1 MKNKASKTGSFK
13 SNSFKSSSFNSRPFK
28 SKGEGENPRRP
39 FKSEGEGGNSRRPF
53 KSKGEGENP
62 RRPFKSEG
70 EGENPRRPFNSRP
83 FKSEGEGENSRNS
96 FQDNQPQKKYIKKTN
111 NSRFGE
117 ELMSNSKAK
126 SIIQNKRNHNSI
138 IENSTRNHHFSIEN
152 LAKLLY
158 QKINH
163 QNNKTTPYDKEDS
176 KKSYTAELHNG
187 GVARITRKIG
197 EESTEVIIA
206 AFINQQRDNQK
217 SKQDLINEVCDLFYH
232 TLILL
237 ASSNISFDKIL
248 DELYKRNVQK

>member
-39 FKSEGEGGNSRRPF
+39 FKSEGEGGNSRR
-53 KSKGEGENP
+53 S
-62 RRPFKSEG
+62 
-70 EGENPRRPFNSRP
+70 FNSRP

-117 ELMSNSKAK
+117 ELMSNSKAN

-163 QNNKTTPYDKEDS
+163 QNNKTNPYDKEDS

>member
-1 MKNKASKTGSFK
+1 MKNKSSKTGSFK
-13 SNSFKSSSFNSRPFK
+13 SSSFKSSSFNSRPFK
-28 SKGEGENPRRP
+28 SKGEGENSRRPFKSEGENGNPRRPFKSEGENSRSSFGSRP
-39 FKSEGEGGNSRRPF
+39 FKSEGEGGNSRSSF
-53 KSKGEGENP
+53 K
-62 RRPFKSEG
+62 
-70 EGENPRRPFNSRP
+70 
-83 FKSEGEGENSRNS
+83 
-96 FQDNQPQKKYIKKTN
+96 DNQPQKKYIKKTN

-163 QNNKTTPYDKEDS
+163 QNNKTNPYDKEDS

-217 SKQDLINEVCDLFYH
+217 SKQDLVNEVCDLFYH

>member
-1 MKNKASKTGSFK
+1 MKNKASKTG
-13 SNSFKSSSFNSRPFK
+13 SFKSSSFNSRPFK
-28 SKGEGENPRRP
+28 SKGEGEN
-39 FKSEGEGGNSRRPF
+39 SRRPF
-53 KSKGEGENP
+53 SS
-62 RRPFKSEG
+62 RPFKSEG
-70 EGENPRRPFNSRP
+70 EGENSRRP
-83 FKSEGEGENSRNS
+83 FKSEGEDGNPRRPFKPEGGNSRNS

-117 ELMSNSKAK
+117 ELMSNSKAN

-163 QNNKTTPYDKEDS
+163 QNNKTNPYDKEDS

-217 SKQDLINEVCDLFYH
+217 SKQDLVNEVCDLFYH

-237 ASSNISFDKIL
+237 ASSNITFDKIL

>member
-13 SNSFKSSSFNSRPFK
+13 SSSFKSRPFK
-28 SKGEGENPRRP
+28 SKGEGENSRRPFSSRPFKSEGEGENSRRP
-39 FKSEGEGGNSRRPF
+39 FKSEGEGGN
-53 KSKGEGENP
+53 P
-62 RRPFKSEG
+62 RRPFKPEG
-70 EGENPRRPFNSRP
+70 G
-83 FKSEGEGENSRNS
+83 NSRNS

-117 ELMSNSKAK
+117 ELMSNSKAN

-163 QNNKTTPYDKEDS
+163 QNNKTNPYDKEDS

-187 GVARITRKIG
+187 GVARIARKIG

-217 SKQDLINEVCDLFYH
+217 SKQDLVNEVCDLFYH
-232 TLILL
+232 TLVLL
-237 ASSNISFDKIL
+237 ASSNITFDKIL

>member
-13 SNSFKSSSFNSRPFK
+13 SNSFKSKPFK
-28 SKGEGENPRRP
+28 SAGEGEN
-39 FKSEGEGGNSRRPF
+39 S
-53 KSKGEGENP
+53 
-62 RRPFKSEG
+62 
-70 EGENPRRPFNSRP
+70 RRPFNSRP
-83 FKSEGEGENSRNS
+83 FKSEGEGENSRRPFNSRLFKSEGGDENSRNS

>member
-13 SNSFKSSSFNSRPFK
+13 SSSFKSSSFNSRPFK
-28 SKGEGENPRRP
+28 SKGEGENTRRPFNSRP
-39 FKSEGEGGNSRRPF
+39 FKSEGESGNSRRPF
-53 KSKGEGENP
+53 KSDGEGEN
-62 RRPFKSEG
+62 S
-70 EGENPRRPFNSRP
+70 RRPFNSRP
-83 FKSEGEGENSRNS
+83 FKSEGEGGNSRNS

-117 ELMSNSKAK
+117 ELMSNSKAN

-163 QNNKTTPYDKEDS
+163 QNNKTNPYDKEDS

-217 SKQDLINEVCDLFYH
+217 SKQDLVNEVCDLFYH
-232 TLILL
+232 TLVLL
-237 ASSNISFDKIL
+237 ASSNITFDKIL

>member
-1 MKNKASKTGSFK
+1 MKNKASKTG
-13 SNSFKSSSFNSRPFK
+13 SFKSSSFNSRPFK
-28 SKGEGENPRRP
+28 SEGE
-39 FKSEGEGGNSRRPF
+39 SGNSRRPF
-53 KSKGEGENP
+53 KSDGEGEN
-62 RRPFKSEG
+62 S
-70 EGENPRRPFNSRP
+70 RRPFNSRP
-83 FKSEGEGENSRNS
+83 FKSEGEGGNSRNS

-117 ELMSNSKAK
+117 ELMSNSKAN

-163 QNNKTTPYDKEDS
+163 QNNKTNPYDKEDS

-217 SKQDLINEVCDLFYH
+217 SKQDLVNEVCDLFYH
-232 TLILL
+232 TLVLL
-237 ASSNISFDKIL
+237 ASSNITFDKIL

>member
-13 SNSFKSSSFNSRPFK
+13 SSSFKSSSFNSRPFK
-28 SKGEGENPRRP
+28 SKGEGEN
-39 FKSEGEGGNSRRPF
+39 S
-53 KSKGEGENP
+53 
-62 RRPFKSEG
+62 
-70 EGENPRRPFNSRP
+70 RRPFNSRP
-83 FKSEGEGENSRNS
+83 FKSEGESGNSRRPFKSDGEGENSRNS

-117 ELMSNSKAK
+117 ELMSNSKAN

-163 QNNKTTPYDKEDS
+163 QNNKTNPYDKEDS

-217 SKQDLINEVCDLFYH
+217 SKQDLVNEVCDLFYH

-237 ASSNISFDKIL
+237 ASSNITFDKIL

>member
-1 MKNKASKTGSFK
+1 MKNKASKTG
-13 SNSFKSSSFNSRPFK
+13 SFKSSSFNSRPFK
-28 SKGEGENPRRP
+28 SKGEGENSRRP
-39 FKSEGEGGNSRRPF
+39 FKSEGEGGN
-53 KSKGEGENP
+53 P
-62 RRPFKSEG
+62 RRPFKPEG
-70 EGENPRRPFNSRP
+70 G
-83 FKSEGEGENSRNS
+83 NSRNS

-117 ELMSNSKAK
+117 ELMSNSKAN

>member
-39 FKSEGEGGNSRRPF
+39 FKSEGEG
-53 KSKGEGENP
+53 
-62 RRPFKSEG
+62 
-70 EGENPRRPFNSRP
+70 ENPRRPFNSRP
-83 FKSEGEGENSRNS
+83 FKSEGEGGNSRNS

>member
-28 SKGEGENPRRP
+28 S
-39 FKSEGEGGNSRRPF
+39 EGEGGNSRSSF
-53 KSKGEGENP
+53 K
-62 RRPFKSEG
+62 
-70 EGENPRRPFNSRP
+70 SRP
-83 FKSEGEGENSRNS
+83 FKSEGEGENSRRPFGSRPFKSEGEGGNS
-96 FQDNQPQKKYIKKTN
+96 RSSFKDNQPQKKYIKKTN

-117 ELMSNSKAK
+117 ELISDSKAK
-126 SIIQNKRNHNSI
+126 SIIQSKRNHNSI

>member
-13 SNSFKSSSFNSRPFK
+13 SSSFKSSSFNSRPFK
-28 SKGEGENPRRP
+28 SEGEGENSRRPFSSRPFKSEGEGENSRRP
-39 FKSEGEGGNSRRPF
+39 FKSEGEGGN
-53 KSKGEGENP
+53 P
-62 RRPFKSEG
+62 RRPFKPEG
-70 EGENPRRPFNSRP
+70 G
-83 FKSEGEGENSRNS
+83 NSRNS

-117 ELMSNSKAK
+117 ELMSNSKAN

-163 QNNKTTPYDKEDS
+163 QNNKTNPYDKEDS

-187 GVARITRKIG
+187 GVARIARKIG

-217 SKQDLINEVCDLFYH
+217 SKQDLVNEVCDLFYH
-232 TLILL
+232 TLVLL
-237 ASSNISFDKIL
+237 ASSNITFDKIL

>member
-13 SNSFKSSSFNSRPFK
+13 SSSFKSNSFKSKPFK
-28 SKGEGENPRRP
+28 SAGEGEN
-39 FKSEGEGGNSRRPF
+39 S
-53 KSKGEGENP
+53 
-62 RRPFKSEG
+62 
-70 EGENPRRPFNSRP
+70 RRPFNSRP
-83 FKSEGEGENSRNS
+83 FKSEGGGGNSRNS

-117 ELMSNSKAK
+117 ELMSDSKAK
-126 SIIQNKRNHNSI
+126 SMIQSKRNHNSI

-163 QNNKTTPYDKEDS
+163 QNNKTNPYDKEDS

>member
-1 MKNKASKTGSFK
+1 MKNKASKTSSFKTGSFK
-13 SNSFKSSSFNSRPFK
+13 QNSFKSQPSKSR
-28 SKGEGENPRRP
+28 
-39 FKSEGEGGNSRRPF
+39 
-53 KSKGEGENP
+53 
-62 RRPFKSEG
+62 
-70 EGENPRRPFNSRP
+70 
-83 FKSEGEGENSRNS
+83 GEGENSRNS

-158 QKINH
+158 QKINY
-163 QNNKTTPYDKEDS
+163 QNNKNNSYDKEEG
-176 KKSYTAELHNG
+176 KKSYTAELHSG
-187 GVARITRKIG
+187 GVARIARKIG

-206 AFINQQRDNQK
+206 SFINQQRDNQK

-232 TLILL
+232 TLVLL
-237 ASSNISFDKIL
+237 ASSNITFDKIL

>member
-1 MKNKASKTGSFK
+1 MKNKASKTG
-13 SNSFKSSSFNSRPFK
+13 SFNSRPFK
-28 SKGEGENPRRP
+28 SKGEGENTRRPFNSRP
-39 FKSEGEGGNSRRPF
+39 FKSEGESGNSRRPF
-53 KSKGEGENP
+53 KSDGEGEN
-62 RRPFKSEG
+62 S
-70 EGENPRRPFNSRP
+70 RRPFNSRP
-83 FKSEGEGENSRNS
+83 FKSEGEGGNSRNS

-117 ELMSNSKAK
+117 ELMSNSKAN

-163 QNNKTTPYDKEDS
+163 QNNKTNPYDKEDS

-187 GVARITRKIG
+187 GVARIARKIG

-237 ASSNISFDKIL
+237 ASSNITFDKIL

>member
-13 SNSFKSSSFNSRPFK
+13 SSSFKSSSFNSRPFK
-28 SKGEGENPRRP
+28 SKGEGEN
-39 FKSEGEGGNSRRPF
+39 SRRPF
-53 KSKGEGENP
+53 SS
-62 RRPFKSEG
+62 RPFKSEG
-70 EGENPRRPFNSRP
+70 EGENSRRP
-83 FKSEGEGENSRNS
+83 FKSEGEDGNPRRPFKPEGGNSRNS

-117 ELMSNSKAK
+117 ELMSNSKAN

-163 QNNKTTPYDKEDS
+163 QNNKTNPYDKEDS

-187 GVARITRKIG
+187 GVARIARKIG

-217 SKQDLINEVCDLFYH
+217 SKQDLVNEVCDLFYH

-237 ASSNISFDKIL
+237 ASSNITFDKIL

>member
-13 SNSFKSSSFNSRPFK
+13 SSSFKSNSFKSKPFK
-28 SKGEGENPRRP
+28 SAGEGEN
-39 FKSEGEGGNSRRPF
+39 S
-53 KSKGEGENP
+53 
-62 RRPFKSEG
+62 
-70 EGENPRRPFNSRP
+70 RRPFNSRP
-83 FKSEGEGENSRNS
+83 FKSEGEGENSRRSFKSAGEGENSRRPFNSRPFKSEGGDENSRNS

-163 QNNKTTPYDKEDS
+163 QNNKTNPYDKEDS